1 MARNGMTPLRDF
13 MSLRDAM
20 DRFLDDRWVS
30 PGPWLTWSGAGT
42 QSVPV
47 DIYETSDDIVVR
59 AVVPGVKPEDIDI
72 EYQGGVLTLRTR
84 TEPFELEQ
92 GATCLVNEITVGQ
105 AIRQFS
111 LPRPVQ
117 ADEATTHF
125 DNGVLTLTLPKSA
138 DAKPKQIKV
147 SSARQIGEGTGT
159 AAS

>member
-20 DRFLDDRWVS
+20 DRFFEDRWVS

-47 DIYETSDDIVVR
+47 DIYETADDIVVR

-72 EYQGGVLTLRTR
+72 EYQGGVLTLRTK
-84 TEPFELEQ
+84 TEPFELDQ
-92 GATCLVNEITVGQ
+92 GATCLVNEISAGQ

-117 ADEATTHF
+117 ADEASTAF

-138 DAKPKQIKV
+138 EAKPKQIKV
-147 SSARQIGEGTGT
+147 GSAARQIGAGTG
-159 AAS
+159 S

>member
-20 DRFLDDRWVS
+20 DRFFEDRWVS

-47 DIYETSDDIVVR
+47 DIYETADDIVVR

-72 EYQGGVLTLRTR
+72 EYQGGVLTLRTK
-84 TEPFELEQ
+84 TEPFELDQ
-92 GATCLVNEITVGQ
+92 GATCLVNEISAGQ

-117 ADEATTHF
+117 AEEASTAF

-138 DAKPKQIKV
+138 EAKPKQIKV
-147 SSARQIGEGTGT
+147 GSAARQIGAGTG
-159 AAS
+159 S

>member
-20 DRFLDDRWVS
+20 DRFFDDRWVS

-47 DIYETSDDIVVR
+47 DVYETSDDIVVR

-72 EYQGGVLTLRTR
+72 EYQAGVLTLRTR
-84 TEPFELEQ
+84 TEPFELDQ
-92 GATCLVNEITVGQ
+92 GGTCLVNEITAGQ

-117 ADEATTHF
+117 ADEATTEF
-125 DNGVLTLTLPKSA
+125 QNGVLTLTLPKSA
-138 DAKPKQIKV
+138 EAKPKQIKV
-147 SSARQIGEGTGT
+147 AEARQIGAGTS
-159 AAS
+159 AS